1 MESNN
6 EDFFDYQEPQI
17 DEYFNRLVHE
27 IFTTYEQS
35 SFINNTYSFDF
46 QEEDQQSQDYNIL
59 QLLNSFFPMDINDPI
74 ESVLQDS
81 FEINQQKCGLEKT
94 DHIIKISSQ
103 RYSYL
108 TDTIKFENKCC
119 TICIVDFENDD
130 MISITNCNHIYHTDC
145 IKEWGKY
152 KTECPICREPL
163 E

>member
-81 FEINQQKCGLEKT
+81 FEINQQNCGLEKT

>member
-81 FEINQQKCGLEKT
+81 FEINQQNCGLEKT

-152 KTECPICREPL
+152 KTECPIWREPL

>member
-81 FEINQQKCGLEKT
+81 FEINQQNCGLEKT

-152 KTECPICREPL
+152 KTECPVCREPL